1 LSKTVFIDIIEEI
14 KSKKYMQ
21 NMQEIIAPKFTWIDF
36 AEPDADAV
44 IALQKKYQLH
54 PIVVEEF
61 STPTLRPK
69 AVEYDTCLYLA
80 IHIPL
85 FDTDSRTTYP
95 GELDIVITNGAL
107 ITSHDKEIW
116 QLTEFFKELQNSQIK
131 RDVHMNESPAAL
143 LRYVIEMLLES
154 CFPKLDHISEKL
166 DYVEKEIFAG
176 HEKEMVLEISI
187 AKRDI
192 LNFRR
197 TMKPQRSVLESL
209 AQKEFCFIDSKLR
222 PYFQDLIGTNIRIWN
237 ALESSKE
244 TIESLEATN
253 NSLLS
258 NKLDMTMKVLTIFSA
273 ILLPLS
279 VYSNI
284 LAMSADIPFGKNPN
298 AFWIHG
304 TIMLF
309 LALITMTVFKFKKW
323 L

>member
-1 LSKTVFIDIIEEI
+1 
-14 KSKKYMQ
+14 
-21 NMQEIIAPKFTWIDF
+21 MQEVKTDKLTWINF
-36 AEPDADAV
+36 ESPGADDV
-44 IALQKKYQLH
+44 LYLKKNFDLH
-54 PIVVEEF
+54 PLVLEEF
-61 STPTLRPK
+61 CTPTIRPK
-69 AVEYDTCLYLA
+69 AAEYETCLYLA

-85 FDTDSRTTYP
+85 FDLESRTTYP
-95 GELDIVITNGAL
+95 GEIDIVINKNTL
-107 ITSHDKEIW
+107 ITSHYKEIP
-116 QLTEFFKELQNSQIK
+116 QLADFFQELKDNPAK
-131 RDVHMNESPAAL
+131 RELYMNESPGAL
-143 LRYVIEMLLES
+143 LHYIIEMLFES

-166 DYVEKEIFAG
+166 DYIEKEIFAD
-176 HEKEMVLEISI
+176 HEKEMVLELSL

-209 AQKEFCFIDSKLR
+209 VKNEYRFIEPGLK

-237 ALESSKE
+237 NLESAKE

-273 ILLPLS
+273 IFLPIT

-284 LAMSADIPFGKNPN
+284 LAMSANIPFGDNPFG
-298 AFWIHG
+298 FWIHIS
-304 TIMLF
+304 IMFFIVLF
-309 LALITMTVFKFKKW
+309 TMTIFKVKKW